1 MINKNLKV
9 YDAQVLSEDEGIMA
23 ISLVDNPA
31 IQTNFVF
38 LSENKPVKLSI
49 QEDKHIV
56 TGPVLIPDKLIY
68 RRDPDDSEY
77 YIKFSKETIQLICMK
92 MIQEG
97 TVGNNT
103 LMHATGYIKGLVPF
117 EIYLAK
123 KDSEWPEGSLV
134 VSYKVTSED
143 LWKEIKAG
151 TFRGFSLEGFFD
163 LIEQP
168 DSRDLDEISQL
179 IVSIQDKLKSLS

>member
-23 ISLVDNPA
+23 ISLVDSPA
-31 IQTNFVF
+31 IQANFVF
-38 LSENKPVKLSI
+38 LSEQTEIKLSI

-68 RRDPDDSEY
+68 RRDPDDTEY

-97 TVGNNT
+97 TVANNT
-103 LMHATGYIKGLVPF
+103 LMHSTGYIKGLVPF

-123 KDSEWPEGSLV
+123 DNSEWPEGSLV

-143 LWKEIKAG
+143 LWKEIKDG

-163 LIEQP
+163 LVET
-168 DSRDLDEISQL
+168 DKSRDLDEIGSL
-179 IVSIQDKLKSLS
+179 INSIQGKLKSFS

>member
-31 IQTNFVF
+31 IQTNFVV
-38 LSENKPVKLSI
+38 LSEVKPVKLKI

-56 TGPVLIPDKLIY
+56 TGPVLIPDQLIY

-97 TVGNNT
+97 TVNNNT
-103 LMHATGYIKGLVPF
+103 LMHSTGYIKGLVPF
-117 EIYLAK
+117 EIYLSDGSK
-123 KDSEWPEGSLV
+123 WPEGSLV

-143 LWKEIKAG
+143 LWKEIKDG

-163 LIEQP
+163 LTEP
-168 DSRDLDEISQL
+168 VTSRDLDEIGSL
-179 IVSIQDKLKSLS
+179 ISSIQDKLKGLS